1 MTAPLTRR
9 AAAGVL
15 AGALAPV
22 LAGCTGG
29 KGSAGPRETAA
40 TADPALQ
47 KLLTRH
53 AAALLRRDR
62 QAFLADVDPR
72 ATRYHAAQQR
82 MFDDIADVPLAAW
95 SYRLVRTGAFP
106 LPASAGAAGT
116 ARTAAEV
123 ELSYRL
129 RGYDAKPV
137 VATAYL
143 TFTHRAG
150 HWYVA
155 ADDDGNAAG
164 KRTAVQLWDQGKVTV
179 VRGTHSLVLGLAGT
193 TALRGH
199 AADADR
205 AVPRVQRAWGRAGW
219 PGTVVVEAPK
229 TLDQLGALLAADP
242 GDYRDIAA
250 VTTGELGGR
259 AAAPADRVL
268 LNPAAFGRLS
278 AFGRQVVLTHETTH
292 VATRLATTSR
302 TPLWISEGF
311 ADWVAYRESGRSA
324 PEIAPEL
331 AQDVAAGHVPAA
343 LPANADFR
351 PTAPAL
357 PQAYEG
363 GWLANRMIAD
373 QWSPAALTAVYRAA
387 GTGTPLDTVLRS
399 HLHLSLAAF
408 TARWRTYVQQEL
420 G

>member
-9 AAAGVL
+9 AAAGAVL
-15 AGALAPV
+15 GALAG

-29 KGSAGPRETAA
+29 GTAPRETAA
-40 TADPALQ
+40 AADPGLQ
-47 KLLTRH
+47 RLLDQR

-62 QAFLADVDPR
+62 RGFLAGVDPR
-72 ATRYHAAQQR
+72 STRYLAAQRR

-106 LPASAGAAGT
+106 LPPSAGAGGT

-123 ELSYRL
+123 ELGYRL
-129 RGYDAKPV
+129 RGYDAEPV

-150 HWYVA
+150 RWYVA
-155 ADDDGNAAG
+155 ADDDGTSAG
-164 KRTAVQLWDQGKVTV
+164 KRTAVQLWDQGRVTA
-179 VRGTHSLVLGLAGT
+179 VRGTRSLVLGLVD
-193 TALRGH
+193 TATLRRY

-205 AVPRVQRAWGRAGW
+205 AVPQVQRAWGTAGW

-242 GDYRDIAA
+242 DDYRDIAA
-250 VTTGELGGR
+250 VTTGELGGS

-268 LNPAAFGRLS
+268 VNPAAFGRLS

-302 TPLWISEGF
+302 TPLWLSEGF
-311 ADWVAYRESGRSA
+311 ADWVAYRESGHTA
-324 PEIAPEL
+324 AQIAPEL
-331 AQDVAAGHVPAA
+331 AQDVAAGRIPTA
-343 LPANADFR
+343 LPTRADFR

-373 QWSPAALTAVYRAA
+373 QWSPSTLTAVYRAA
-387 GTGTPLDTVLRS
+387 GTDASLDAVLQA
-399 HLHLSLAAF
+399 HLHLSPAAF

-420 G
+420 T